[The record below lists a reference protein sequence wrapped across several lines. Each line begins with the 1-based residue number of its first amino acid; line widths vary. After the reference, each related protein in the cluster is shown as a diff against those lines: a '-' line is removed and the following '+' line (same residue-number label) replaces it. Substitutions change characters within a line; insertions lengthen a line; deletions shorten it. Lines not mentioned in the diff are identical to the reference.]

1 MAAPP
6 LHALATSSARWGLSG
21 LAGGGQPALYGA
33 MSGVVPERPMRSPGP
48 TSRMPG
54 SGGELLRAGLLA
66 LGMALVLVT
75 VLRAGDAECPTRSTP
90 ERGFYADSGVT
101 SVLQGAG
108 SSKKSSRRWGA
119 QFHITDLGG
128 WDLGL
133 HVGAGPVV
141 FAASS
146 VRTRTGLEP
155 DLLALYRWGR
165 ERHHAF
171 TRVTLRERRAPAAP
185 TSSGEVA
192 DRPSIAS
199 RTLRGPPEFG

>member
-1 MAAPP
+1 
-6 LHALATSSARWGLSG
+6 
-21 LAGGGQPALYGA
+21 
-33 MSGVVPERPMRSPGP
+33 
-48 TSRMPG
+48 MPG
-54 SGGELLRAGLLA
+54 SGSELLRTGLLA
-66 LGMALVLVT
+66 LGVVLVLAT
-75 VLRAGDAECPTRSTP
+75 VLRAGDAECPTRGATP
-90 ERGFYADSGVT
+90 ERGFYADSGAT
-101 SVLQGAG
+101 SVRQGAR

-128 WDLGL
+128 WDLAL
-133 HVGAGPVV
+133 HVGGGPA
-141 FAASS
+141 FAAASS
-146 VRTRTGLEP
+146 VRTRTALEP

-185 TSSGEVA
+185 TSSGEIA